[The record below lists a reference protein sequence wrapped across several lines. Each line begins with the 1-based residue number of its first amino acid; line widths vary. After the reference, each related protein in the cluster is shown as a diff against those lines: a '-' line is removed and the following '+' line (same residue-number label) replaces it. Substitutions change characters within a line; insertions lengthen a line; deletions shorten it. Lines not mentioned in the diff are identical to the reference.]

1 MYVYL
6 LYYIVGSIWGPW
18 TNVLDC
24 CTYLNYI
31 VDEED
36 DRESGVHV
44 SDMEVMELGVEGN
57 TPVDGQ
63 IPKGL
68 SGMASSGRRGR
79 TFSTGKKDILHISI
93 VLQVFQN

>member
-1 MYVYL
+1 M
-6 LYYIVGSIWGPW
+6 
-18 TNVLDC
+18 
-24 CTYLNYI
+24 YLNHV

-36 DRESGVHV
+36 DRESGIHV

-68 SGMASSGRRGR
+68 PGMASSGRRER
-79 TFSTGKKDILHISI
+79 TFSTGKKYNGIYLHNSMPMW
-93 VLQVFQN
+93 VFQNDVATMHKVDKFYEQPI